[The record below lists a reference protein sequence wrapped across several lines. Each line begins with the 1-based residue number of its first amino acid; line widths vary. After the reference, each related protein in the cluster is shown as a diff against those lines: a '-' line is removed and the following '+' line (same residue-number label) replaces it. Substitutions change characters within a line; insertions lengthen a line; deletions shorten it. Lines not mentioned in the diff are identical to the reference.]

1 MASHEA
7 EAEAATA
14 GAGAMSLRTTGTGGA
29 WTATAGWAE
38 AALSLFEQPEA
49 RNAARPMAAVT
60 NVVKR
65 SVFIGPSISGWNLS
79 PPGGLR
85 KWGYHPMRSRRD
97 WSRSSPGAW
106 VRGGLQSKCLT
117 HGFSRPTLWSV
128 EVSNAR
134 SETAEVE
141 TRLAPTCGPPDGAGG
156 ERIARAGRRPK

>member
-29 WTATAGWAE
+29 WAATAGWAE
-38 AALSLFEQPEA
+38 ADPSLFEQPEA

-85 KWGYHPMRSRRD
+85 KWGYHPMRAGTRPVPARPH
-97 WSRSSPGAW
+97 WGVNPLFCPPGGRKKKGVSPPRAAP
-106 VRGGLQSKCLT
+106 RGVSASQPGGMGPGRT
-117 HGFSRPTLWSV
+117 PV
-128 EVSNAR
+128 EMFDPR
-134 SETAEVE
+134 I
-141 TRLAPTCGPPDGAGG
+141 PPAN
-156 ERIARAGRRPK
+156 